1 MRLTIPPQQTAF
13 FTQNGYIEFEG
24 ILEDA
29 DFIFESVRRATA
41 ARLHLSLTKLSQKSP
56 AELYL
61 ASRDLWRLES
71 SLANLFTRKLAPF
84 AFALTAAKHS
94 LRLAADQWIPA
105 HLPQEKAVSLKDLFS
120 IQGLALGFLISSDAL
135 SEQVRRSDLGL
146 LPLPSKR
153 GSVLFFQPH
162 LLLDWPRLLQ
172 LPPVDLYLGAYAL
185 PISVYVQNLKDPS
198 TNFLKQFKYGFGDV
212 LKNEFHPLIVQ

>member
-24 ILEDA
+24 ILENPN
-29 DFIFESVRRATA
+29 FIFESLRKAAA
-41 ARLHLSLTKLSQKSP
+41 ARLSLSVAKLAQKSP

-61 ASRDLWRLES
+61 AGRDLWRLETT
-71 SLANLFTRKLAPF
+71 LANLFIRKLAPF
-84 AFALTAAKHS
+84 AFALTAKQS

-105 HLPQEKAVSLKDLFS
+105 HLSKEKATSLKDLFS
-120 IQGLALGFLISSDAL
+120 IQGLSLGFLISSGSAGEPAR
-135 SEQVRRSDLGL
+135 SELGL
-146 LPLPSKR
+146 LPLPSKP

-162 LLLDWPRLLQ
+162 LLLDWPRLIH
-172 LPPVDLYLGAYAL
+172 LPPIDLYLGAYAL

-198 TNFLKQFKYGFGDV
+198 TNFLKQFNYGFGDV